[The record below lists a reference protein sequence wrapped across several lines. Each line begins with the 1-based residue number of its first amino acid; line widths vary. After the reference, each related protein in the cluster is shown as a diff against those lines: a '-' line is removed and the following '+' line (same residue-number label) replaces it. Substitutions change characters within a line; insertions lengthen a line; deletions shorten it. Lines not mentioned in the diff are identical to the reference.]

1 MFSKSKFAAQ
11 KENQMPKFACAR
23 KPESSLIIND
33 QEVFTLLKGIYELM
47 RVATDQQQTLIA
59 KVDALEVKLA
69 KLSLEPQ
76 VIDAPLQAPVV
87 A

>member
-1 MFSKSKFAAQ
+1 M
-11 KENQMPKFACAR
+11 
-23 KPESSLIIND
+23 
-33 QEVFTLLKGIYELM
+33 YE
-47 RVATDQQQTLIA
+47 QQQTILL
-59 KVDALEVKLA
+59 KVNTLEDKLA